1 MPRVRDNQD
10 DVMARGAAERAVA
23 DFFGT
28 SPDSGVVEGGAAAD
42 QTPRDVVAAIG
53 ETVEFEK
60 ATFKG
65 GGREIGMRRVVIT
78 GAWEVDPDKH

>member
-1 MPRVRDNQD
+1 MARVRDNQD

-23 DFFGT
+23 DFL
-28 SPDSGVVEGGAAAD
+28 DVEPNEEIGESAA
-42 QTPRDVVAAIG
+42 TPSVLVSQIA

-78 GAWEVDPDKH
+78 GAWEVDPGQS

>member
-1 MPRVRDNQD
+1 VARVRDNQD
-10 DVMARGAAERAVA
+10 DVMARGAAEQAVA
-23 DFFGT
+23 EFFNVQ
-28 SPDSGVVEGGAAAD
+28 PDQAVSEGETGVG
-42 QTPRDVVAAIG
+42 PRDLLGQIA

-78 GAWEVDPDKH
+78 GAWEVDPDRK

>member
-1 MPRVRDNQD
+1 MARVRDNQD
-10 DVMARGAAERAVA
+10 DVMARGAAERTVA
-23 DFFGT
+23 DRFGVQ
-28 SPDSGVVEGGAAAD
+28 PDEMVAGGEVGL
-42 QTPRDVVAAIG
+42 TPRDVVAEIA

-78 GAWEVDPDKH
+78 GAWEVDPDKN